1 MRFLLLLLIAYTF
14 EASET
19 NNYFY
24 NISYNDI
31 YRVELSRFYPLDYIP
46 KANLYFTMPVENLQ
60 VTNLDIQVSK
70 SDKID
75 FKVKVSGFYQQPTE
89 SEIIKGNDNIEL
101 EPREKNTMSDII
113 LYTFRLPTLKKQD
126 KIKYLVVTI
135 LNNEPMHY
143 LLLGAFFIK
152 KLVEQTIYNITYKKE
167 EILNKT
173 TLSKHKGVFIFILEN
188 KDLGKNK
195 LCRLKLKQELS
206 LEKTEVAG
214 FKERPYTE
222 EMLKNPVSSDV
233 LLLKST
239 KKDGNY
245 YIYEFLIKK
254 EEINKQKYIGIAL
267 RPDVTLDFM
276 SLYIGPES

>member
-1 MRFLLLLLIAYTF
+1 MRTLLIFLVISFAV
-14 EASET
+14 SEI
-19 NNYFY
+19 NNY
-24 NISYNDI
+24 I
-31 YRVELSRFYPLDYIP
+31 YEIPFDKRYEIDVTKFPSSYIP

-60 VTNLDIQVSK
+60 VTNLDIQLYK

-152 KLVEQTIYNITYKKE
+152 KIVEQTTYNITYKKE

-206 LEKTEVAG
+206 LDKTEVAG

-233 LLLKST
+233 LLLKPT
-239 KKDGNY
+239 KKDGND
-245 YIYEFLIKK
+245 YIYAFLIKK

-267 RPDVTLDFM
+267 RPDATLDFM